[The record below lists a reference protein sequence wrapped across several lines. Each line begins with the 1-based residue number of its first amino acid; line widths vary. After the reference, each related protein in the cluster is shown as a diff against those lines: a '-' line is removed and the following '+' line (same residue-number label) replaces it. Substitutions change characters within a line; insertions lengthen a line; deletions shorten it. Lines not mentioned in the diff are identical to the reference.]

1 MERLKGAISFLTI
14 LPIRSNIEDE
24 KEFSKIM
31 AFFPI
36 VALILGI
43 IYCSISNLVYNFA
56 DSLFFSSVIYVLSS
70 IIFTGGLHYDG
81 LADSCDGLFSG
92 REKDKILEIM
102 QDSRIGTFGV
112 LGIIVNVLLKLGIV
126 YIFIQYAILNF
137 AIFSI
142 IFSRTMQIIYAYFG
156 NYPKKNG
163 MGNFFVGKIGRG
175 TLRLAVTLD
184 IIIVLILSLFI
195 RGYGFSFVLITFIIS
210 FIISFAIMLGI
221 KHMIYKKIGGI
232 TGDILGFIAEI
243 SENIFMLVFFVVY
256 NII

>member
-81 LADSCDGLFSG
+81 LADACDGLFSG

-126 YIFIQYAILNF
+126 YIFIQYDILNF
-137 AIFSI
+137 AIFSV

-210 FIISFAIMLGI
+210 FIISFAIMFGI

>member
-126 YIFIQYAILNF
+126 YIFIQYDILNF
-137 AIFSI
+137 AIFSV

-184 IIIVLILSLFI
+184 IIIVLILSLF
-195 RGYGFSFVLITFIIS
+195 TFIIS